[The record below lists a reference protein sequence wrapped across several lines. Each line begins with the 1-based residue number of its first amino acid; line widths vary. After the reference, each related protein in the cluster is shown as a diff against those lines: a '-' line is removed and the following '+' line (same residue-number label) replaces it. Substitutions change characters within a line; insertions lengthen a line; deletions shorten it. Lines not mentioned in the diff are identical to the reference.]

1 VALFAPTGTP
11 ADAVARLASAIKSA
25 VETPDVIAKARAAGV
40 EIRYLPPAALQEV
53 VRSETAAWARTIKSA
68 NIVVQ

>member
-1 VALFAPTGTP
+1 MMVF
-11 ADAVARLASAIKSA
+11 
-25 VETPDVIAKARAAGV
+25 IAKARAAGV